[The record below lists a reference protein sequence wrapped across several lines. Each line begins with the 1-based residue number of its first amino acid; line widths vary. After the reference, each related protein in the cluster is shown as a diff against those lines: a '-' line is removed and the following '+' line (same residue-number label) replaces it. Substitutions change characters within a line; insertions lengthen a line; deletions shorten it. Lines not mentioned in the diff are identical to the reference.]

1 MLSTQQLVETED
13 YVLALPGGSDGFAHP
28 SERGLSV
35 APEKIPL
42 HMTKR
47 DYVRPSIMEEVE

>member
-13 YVLALPGGSDGFAHP
+13 YVLVLPGGSDGFAHP
-28 SERGLSV
+28 SERGLAG

-42 HMTKR
+42 HKTRR
-47 DYVRPSIMEEVE
+47 DYVRPSIVEEVE